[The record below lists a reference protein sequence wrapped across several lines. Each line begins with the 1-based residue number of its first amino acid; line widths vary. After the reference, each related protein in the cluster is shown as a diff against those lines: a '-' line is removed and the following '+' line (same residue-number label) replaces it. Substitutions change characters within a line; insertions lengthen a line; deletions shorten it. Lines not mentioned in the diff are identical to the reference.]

1 MLGAP
6 CLRDHQM
13 LTSHLSVGHPQAQI
27 QLLYEPGTPAS
38 KRQSIPY
45 KSQNSF
51 KHLTRISNQRWIPST
66 SKTPRP
72 LPVFLPDVV
81 EDGTSIPSRYKR
93 KRRAAMTD
101 RA

>member
-6 CLRDHQM
+6 CLRNHHM

-27 QLLYEPGTPAS
+27 QFLCEPGTPAP
-38 KRQSIPY
+38 KQQSIPY
-45 KSQNSF
+45 KSQNSPN
-51 KHLTRISNQRWIPST
+51 HLTRISNKDGIPST

-72 LPVFLPDVV
+72 LLISLSDVI

-101 RA
+101 R